1 MAIIRDNPKD
11 WTAQLTG
18 EEQIMYLVLHFKM
31 EPEDAEQQVKDK
43 EDGELYVRLPLHV
56 NTLQQLLLHLV
67 LQDKELFNI
76 EELSDEFI
84 DEITKLVYDNKGET
98 NDRHDSGSTVH

>member
-1 MAIIRDNPKD
+1 MAIIRDNPED

-18 EEQIMYLVLHFKM
+18 EELIMYLVLHFKM
-31 EPEDAEQQVKDK
+31 EPEDAEQQAIEHEV
-43 EDGELYVRLPLHV
+43 ELFYVRLPLHV

-67 LQDKELFNI
+67 LKDKELFNI

-84 DEITKLVYDNKGET
+84 DEITKLVYNNKGET
-98 NDRHDSGSTVH
+98 NDRLDSGSTVH

>member
-1 MAIIRDNPKD
+1 MAIIRDNPED
-11 WTAQLTG
+11 WTVQLTG

-31 EPEDAEQQVKDK
+31 EPEYAEEQAK
-43 EDGELYVRLPLHV
+43 EHEGELFYVRLPLHV

-76 EELSDEFI
+76 E
-84 DEITKLVYDNKGET
+84 
-98 NDRHDSGSTVH
+98 

>member
-1 MAIIRDNPKD
+1 MAIIRDNPED

-18 EEQIMYLVLHFKM
+18 EELIMYLVLHFKM
-31 EPEDAEQQVKDK
+31 EPEDAEDKVKEQNND
-43 EDGELYVRLPLHV
+43 ELYVRLPLHV

-76 EELSDEFI
+76 EELSDEFV
-84 DEITKLVYDNKGET
+84 DELTKLVYDTNGGT

>member
-18 EEQIMYLVLHFKM
+18 EELIMYLVLHFKM

-43 EDGELYVRLPLHV
+43 KDGELYVRLPLHV

-84 DEITKLVYDNKGET
+84 DEITKLVYDNKGGT
-98 NDRHDSGSTVH
+98 NDRHDSGATVH

>member
-18 EEQIMYLVLHFKM
+18 EELIMYLVLHFKM
-31 EPEDAEQQVKDK
+31 EPEDAEQQVKEK

-67 LQDKELFNI
+67 LKDKELFNI

>member
-1 MAIIRDNPKD
+1 MAIIRDNPED

-18 EEQIMYLVLHFKM
+18 EELIMYLVLHFKM
-31 EPEDAEQQVKDK
+31 EPADAEDKVK
-43 EDGELYVRLPLHV
+43 EQENGELYVRLPLHV

-76 EELSDEFI
+76 EELSDEFV
-84 DEITKLVYDNKGET
+84 DELTKLVYDTNGGT
-98 NDRHDSGSTVH
+98 NDRYDSGSTIH

>member
-1 MAIIRDNPKD
+1 MAIIRDNPED

-18 EEQIMYLVLHFKM
+18 EELIMYLVLHFKM

-84 DEITKLVYDNKGET
+84 DEITKLVYDNKGGT
-98 NDRHDSGSTVH
+98 NDRLDSGSTVH

>member
-1 MAIIRDNPKD
+1 MAIIRDNPED

-18 EEQIMYLVLHFKM
+18 EELIMYLVLHFKM

-43 EDGELYVRLPLHV
+43 KDGELYVRLPLHV

-76 EELSDEFI
+76 EELSDEFV
-84 DEITKLVYDNKGET
+84 DELTKLVYDTNGGT
-98 NDRHDSGSTVH
+98 NDRHDSDSTVH